1 MALNPSREAF
11 ITCALTGA
19 GDTTGRSDKVPVTPA
34 QIAEAGI
41 DAARS
46 GAAILHIHVRDPETG
61 QPARRTSPPA
71 ATLSRQCATPPRLYI
86 FTPPFYTAAVLHRR

>member
-1 MALNPSREAF
+1 MALTPSREAF

-41 DAARS
+41 DAARA
-46 GAAILHIHVRDPETG
+46 GAAILHVHVRDPETG

-71 ATLSRQCATPPRLYI
+71 ATPSRQCATPPRLYI
-86 FTPPFYTAAVLHRR
+86 FTPPFYTAVLHRR